1 MTLKEYRADFEK
13 LVDRLV
19 PSIAKTL
26 LIVPLAALGLM
37 IYGVLLG
44 GPLGFLSGLFLA
56 FFALPGVVI
65 FRHLDTRAYV
75 EVEEIVIK
83 EGTATHRQ
91 YSMQIKEEK
100 TYTAPGDSGRTF
112 APGDLYRDTLK
123 RRKWI
128 YYFLMGYRAR
138 CVLVYSGD
146 SKTPTKYVAPAVPG
160 EILYTAH
167 TTTLLKTGLGKVWEG
182 KSTTL
187 TLILVVVLVIAVL
200 LGVSWLQASGMMG
213 GV

>member
-1 MTLKEYRADFEK
+1 MGLKEKVAK
-13 LVDRLV
+13 LL
-19 PSIAKTL
+19 PSVGKAL
-26 LIVPLAALGLM
+26 LIVPLSAVLLLL
-37 IYGVLLG
+37 YGVLLG
-44 GPLGFLSGLFLA
+44 GPLGLLSGLFLA

-65 FRHLDTRAYV
+65 FRHLDTRSFV

-91 YSMQIKEEK
+91 YSIQIKGEK
-100 TYTAPGDSGRTF
+100 TYDAPGGSGRTF
-112 APGDLYRDTLK
+112 TPGDLYRDALK

-138 CVLVYSGD
+138 AVVVYSGD
-146 SKTPTKYVAPAVPG
+146 SKTPTKYVAPTVPG

-167 TTTLLKTGLGKVWEG
+167 TTSLLKMGLGKVWEG
-182 KSTTL
+182 KSSTL
-187 TLILVVVLVIAVL
+187 TMIFVVVLVIAVL

-213 GV
+213 GA